1 MGRCHETN
9 SGVRMI
15 KIADDIYILEVPTRF
30 GLKMNVS
37 IFITEAGI
45 DTIDIGP
52 NDNAA
57 LDEIKRGF
65 QSINLNVKDI
75 KNIYLTHAHE
85 DHSGLSEYFHNNY
98 GTHVHIHESDKIFYD
113 FNRDSMRKLLINV
126 ADNLIK
132 FGVQGQSINDIIS
145 YVSDDF
151 PVHQNK
157 FNVFSSL
164 NNIDVTTIGNYI
176 AQVVHTPGHTP
187 GSTCFYLKKDK
198 LLFSGD
204 MVLPR
209 ITPNPGTIVLMEMM
223 SKNMKCEQNPLKD
236 FINSLQIIRNISVDT
251 LIPGHGYTISM
262 TDKLVDRYIRHHERT
277 LNNIVDILGSN
288 SLTCFELSKFIYRK
302 IGNYDLLL
310 QILEVEAHLRYLISL
325 GKIQKIENGKDPFL
339 YRVQN
344 VSS

>member
-1 MGRCHETN
+1 
-9 SGVRMI
+9 MI

-30 GLKMNVS
+30 GIKINVS
-37 IFITEAGI
+37 IFITEDGI

-57 LDEIKRGF
+57 LDELQKGF
-65 QSINLNVKDI
+65 QTINLNVKDI

-113 FNRDSMRKLLINV
+113 FNRENICKLLINV

-132 FGVQGQSINDIIS
+132 FGVPDQSRNDIIT

-151 PVHQNK
+151 PIHQK
-157 FNVFSSL
+157 KIKELSSL
-164 NNIDVTTIGNYI
+164 NDIKVTTIGNYI
-176 AQVVHTPGHTP
+176 AQVIHAPGHTP

-204 MVLPR
+204 TILPR

-236 FINSLQIIRNISVDT
+236 FINSLQIIRNISADT
-251 LIPGHGYTISM
+251 LIPGHGYIISM

-325 GKIQKIENGKDPFL
+325 GKIQKIENGEDPFL
-339 YRVQN
+339 YRVRN